1 MMEKKILEEMVDI
14 SLQDSGYYEEREID
28 IKPIFEMYN
37 KKGYSYYSFQVEFM
51 KKYGNLEIHYKHPIW
66 NDDMIIRLD
75 PIKAQKTLTM
85 DVVDEYNEF
94 LRDELLIIGDI
105 DKEDITIF
113 LSKSGRF
120 YGAYDD
126 CIINWGND
134 FEKMLSDIFQGKKGE
149 LLIID

>member
-1 MMEKKILEEMVDI
+1 
-14 SLQDSGYYEEREID
+14 
-28 IKPIFEMYN
+28 MYN